1 MIPIIFLGGVAFCAR
16 RYDDMK
22 YAKRHKELQI
32 ADFLFVLSTA
42 LKCVMSQ
49 GIQGKRNFKIP
60 SYGSTVIGQN
70 VKTFKTAVIA
80 PP

>member
-1 MIPIIFLGGVAFCAR
+1 MLSEFEVIPIIFLGGVAFCAR

-42 LKCVMSQ
+42 
-49 GIQGKRNFKIP
+49 
-60 SYGSTVIGQN
+60 
-70 VKTFKTAVIA
+70 
-80 PP
+80 